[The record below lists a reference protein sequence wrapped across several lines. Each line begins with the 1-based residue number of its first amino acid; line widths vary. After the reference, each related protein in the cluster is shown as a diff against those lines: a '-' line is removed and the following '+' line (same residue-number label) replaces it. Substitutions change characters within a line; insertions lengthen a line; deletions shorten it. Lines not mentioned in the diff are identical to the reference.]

1 MGVASRIGG
10 DVGFVRADGFAGR
23 CRRAPSDFT
32 RRRKMPADL
41 LALSVVA
48 RKGRTL
54 KIELR
59 EFAREVEMDEA
70 ISAPG
75 YLKAREKLNPE
86 ALLCLAQ
93 HHASSVYADGDFA
106 AYKGMLLVAVDG
118 TTANVPTTPETLER
132 YGDASNAGARG
143 QAMMGISGAY
153 DVVNRQLLDLTIN
166 RGGFDERAQVPAHVE
181 AVGAVTGGLPFALV
195 MDRGYPS
202 FALMAALSDAGVPY
216 VMRAQPVFMNA
227 EFRAAAA
234 GGGDS
239 WQAVEFTHD
248 RLKTVR
254 RHSESSYE
262 FLKGRRPLPVRCVL
276 LDIGGEAPEKLVT
289 NIGADVLSPGELK
302 EVYHLRWGVE
312 TCFQMLKDRLQLEN
326 MTGTKPAL
334 IEQDVYA
341 AAYLLNVA
349 FDMANEADAE
359 ARAATPEGRY
369 KHEMTVNRS
378 LAIGILKDEL
388 IRMVLA
394 DDPEREA
401 MMSAIAAELGRNL
414 VPVRRRRSYPRDGL
428 GSRRSNRYSNTHKR
442 VF

>member
-1 MGVASRIGG
+1 MGASARIGD
-10 DVGFVRADGFAGR
+10 DVGFVGADGFVER
-23 CRRAPSDFT
+23 CRTAPADFT

-59 EFAREVEMDEA
+59 ELAREAEMDEA

-93 HHASSVYADGDFA
+93 HHASNVYADGDYGT
-106 AYKGMLLVAVDG
+106 YKGMLVVAIDG

-132 YGDASNAGARG
+132 YGDASGAGARG
-143 QAMMGISGAY
+143 QAVMGVSAAY
-153 DVVNRQLLDLTIN
+153 DAINRQLLDITLN
-166 RGGFDERAQVPAHVE
+166 RGFFDERAQVAAH
-181 AVGAVTGGLPFALV
+181 AGAVAEVVGDLPFMLV

-202 FALMAALSDAGVPY
+202 LPLIAELVDAGIPF
-216 VMRAQPVFMNA
+216 VMRCQSRFMSP
-227 EFRAAAA
+227 EFRRAAAA
-234 GGGDS
+234 GADLEIES
-239 WQAVEFTHD
+239 
-248 RLKTVR
+248 RLTASRLSKTR
-254 RHSESSYE
+254 ERDPGAYE
-262 FLKGRRPLPVRCVL
+262 RLRGRTLKARYVL
-276 LDIGGEAPEKLVT
+276 LDVGAEAPERLVT
-289 NIGADVLSPGELK
+289 NIPAGALSPGELK

-312 TCFQMLKDRLQLEN
+312 TCFQMLKDRLQVEN

-349 FDMANEADAE
+349 FDLANEA
-359 ARAATPEGRY
+359 EGGIDQERY
-369 KHEMTVNRS
+369 KHSMTVNRS
-378 LAIGILKDEL
+378 LAIGVLKDEL
-388 IRMVLA
+388 IGLVLA
-394 DDPEREA
+394 DDSKRDE
-401 MMSAIAAELGRNL
+401 MMAGIAAELRRNV
-414 VPVRRRRSYPRDGL
+414 VPVRRNRKYPRDGM
-428 GSRRSNRYSNTHKR
+428 GSRRACGYSNTHKR

>member
-1 MGVASRIGG
+1 MGAAARIGR
-10 DVGFVRADGFAGR
+10 DVALIGADEFTAR
-23 CRRAPSDFT
+23 CRTSPAAFT
-32 RRRKMPADL
+32 RRRKMPAGL
-41 LALSVVA
+41 LVESVVA

-59 EFAREVEMDEA
+59 EFSREVGMGDP

-86 ALLCLAQ
+86 ALLHLAR
-93 HHASSVYADGDFA
+93 HHAANVYSDGDFDT
-106 AYKGMLLVAVDG
+106 YKGMLLVAIDG
-118 TTANVPTTPETLER
+118 STANVPTTPETLDR
-132 YGDASNAGARG
+132 YGNSSGSGKG
-143 QAMMGISGAY
+143 QATLGVSGAF
-153 DVVNRQLLDLTIN
+153 DVLNRQILGMTIN
-166 RGGFDERAQVPAHVE
+166 RGSFDERAQVPAHLE
-181 AVGAVTGGLPFALV
+181 ALPGVVGDIPFALV
-195 MDRGYPS
+195 LDRGYPS
-202 FALMAALSDAGVPY
+202 FPLIAELVDAGVPF
-216 VMRAQPVFMNA
+216 VIRSQKMFMSA
-227 EFRAAAA
+227 EFRQAEAA
-234 GGGDS
+234 GGDLELEAELAGMRIRTMARTNPDG
-239 WQAVEFTHD
+239 
-248 RLKTVR
+248 
-254 RHSESSYE
+254 YE
-262 FLKGRRPLPVRCVL
+262 KLKGRSSFAVRCALV
-276 LDIGGEAPEKLVT
+276 DIGGEEPERLIT
-289 NIGADVLSPGELK
+289 NIPATTLSPDELK

-388 IRMVLA
+388 MRMVLA
-394 DDPEREA
+394 DDAEREG
-401 MMSAIAAELGRNL
+401 MMSAIVAELGRNL
-414 VPVRRRRSYPRDGL
+414 VPVRRDRSYPRDGL
-428 GSRRSNRYSNTHKR
+428 KCQRANRYSNTHKR